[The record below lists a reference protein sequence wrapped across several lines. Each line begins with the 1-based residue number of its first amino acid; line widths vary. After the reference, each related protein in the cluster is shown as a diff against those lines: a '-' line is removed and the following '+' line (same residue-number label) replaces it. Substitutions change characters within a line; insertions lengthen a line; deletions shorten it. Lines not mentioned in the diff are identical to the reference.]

1 MEYHCYNYDT
11 NLMRDIYLFFI
22 SGSFFALNYL
32 LYNIHSE
39 LQKNNRIDTFEDT
52 EDTEDTSSEASSSIF
67 DEEAIVNLKL
77 NDTFS
82 EIHFKS
88 SDSDKDK
95 VIKFDSPI
103 DELFWHSESNSFI
116 EINIDNLKTEKII
129 LKDLIESDDDEDEDK
144 DEENNKNDG
153 NCEFEEEKISNS
165 EESKEWSLFNFKKF
179 KEGIDE
185 THN

>member
-11 NLMRDIYLFFI
+11 NLVRDIYLFFI
-22 SGSFFALNYL
+22 SGSFFALNYI
-32 LYNIHSE
+32 LYNIYNE
-39 LQKNNRIDTFEDT
+39 LEKNNSIETFEET
-52 EDTEDTSSEASSSIF
+52 ESTEDTSSESSSSIF
-67 DEEAIVNLKL
+67 EEDVIVKLKL

-95 VIKFDSPI
+95 VIKFDSPT
-103 DELFWHSESNSFI
+103 DELFWHSGSNSFI
-116 EINIDNLKTEKII
+116 EINIDNFKTEKITF
-129 LKDLIESDDDEDEDK
+129 KDLIESDDEDKDK
-144 DEENNKNDG
+144 DEENNENDG
-153 NCEFEEEKISNS
+153 NYEFEEEKVSNS

-179 KEGIDE
+179 KEGLDE